1 MHQGTVQGKQEN
13 HKGMGGRVTCLTD
26 YTTWQ
31 QTNGWTRGVEVGVCG
46 GEVGGRL
53 VATRVSSRCDDA
65 DALPCSFST
74 LAGPRC
80 FACSPVP
87 RPPDPYPL
95 LFVAAADGAGRAD
108 MREDLVCSGVV
119 RRRTSGSQ
127 DGPYLRAMPIC
138 AWSGLQQMSSSLSRE
153 SRPGARR
160 VSLPP
165 RASALLNAG
174 VETATVDGM
183 GCDGDGRDWEWMK
196 LLGDS
201 TARQIPKF
209 QPGGFRS
216 SAASLMAAGRGW
228 DRIQGAVDSG
238 GGCEGAGAREN
249 APAAATAAGRCT
261 GAPLRAALFHAPK
274 GERRR
279 EPQMGG
285 GLQLGPR
292 HHCIFGLVPRKQPPF
307 LHLFNGRSATWIR
320 ILFALNFLCLL
331 STMDEIRN
339 SAHGGPSRPISLTK
353 RDEISVSRKKTGRG
367 CVPSPPGQPLI
378 QDGSRRI
385 LFPTVANFYSGYRP
399 HAKPNVVL
407 SRPTTETATT
417 L

>member
-1 MHQGTVQGKQEN
+1 
-13 HKGMGGRVTCLTD
+13 MGGRVTCLTD

-31 QTNGWTRGVEVGVCG
+31 QTNGWTRGVEVGVFA
-46 GEVGGRL
+46 GGRWEGVLWPRGCRQDATTRTPFLAASRRSL
-53 VATRVSSRCDDA
+53 VQD
-65 DALPCSFST
+65 CS
-74 LAGPRC
+74 
-80 FACSPVP
+80 ACSPVP
-87 RPPDPYPL
+87 RPPDPCPL

-119 RRRTSGSQ
+119 RCRTSGSQ

-183 GCDGDGRDWEWMK
+183 GCDGDGRER
-196 LLGDS
+196 LGVDETLWGFDGS
-201 TARQIPKF
+201 TNSQVSTWRVPFQRRELDGGRQ
-209 QPGGFRS
+209 GV
-216 SAASLMAAGRGW
+216 

-307 LHLFNGRSATWIR
+307 LHLFNDRSATWIR

-385 LFPTVANFYSGYRP
+385 LLPTVANFYSGYRP
-399 HAKPNVVL
+399 HAKPNVAL
-407 SRPTTETATT
+407 SRPTAETATT